1 MKKIK
6 LLLGILFSL
15 SILASC
21 SSGVGDN
28 ENDDDNKKKPEG
40 KLTSI
45 ELTLDKTSISTKE
58 GSSVTFTVE
67 DNLGNDVTSDSKFFV
82 NENVIVG
89 NKFSSTVEGEYKV
102 YALYKDIKSDELTF
116 TVKKEVEENIFVHKV
131 FIEDVTGTWCGWCP
145 RVIEP
150 LEKYS
155 ENENFFTIAIHSDRD
170 FPCNEASVFLKTVK
184 GVPAIFFNRT
194 NFKDE
199 SGRFYNI
206 NDDPRKKIK
215 EKAPISVGLK
225 TSVIDSEAKVDLKL
239 RFANSFDRPLKV
251 VVMLLE
257 NKLIA
262 DQQNYLSGKN
272 GYESSR
278 FYKLPSVVKNME
290 HNHVLRKVATN
301 FMGDLIPEE
310 FPKEAKTYTKSFTID
325 ISSYK
330 KENCDIVAFV
340 VYGDNIKD
348 GAINAQKIKLG
359 SSIFY

>member
-1 MKKIK
+1 MKKMK
-6 LLLGILFSL
+6 LILGILFSIT
-15 SILASC
+15 ILASC

-28 ENDDDNKKKPEG
+28 EKDDNKKPEG

-45 ELTLDKTSISTKE
+45 ELKLDKSSISVKE
-58 GSSVTFTVE
+58 GSAVTFSVK

-89 NKFSSTVEGEYKV
+89 NKFSSQVEGEYKV
-102 YALYKDIKSDELTF
+102 YALYKEIKSDEMTF

-131 FIEDVTGTWCGWCP
+131 FIEDVTGTWCGYCP
-145 RVIEP
+145 YVIEP

-155 ENENFFTIAIHSDRD
+155 ENENFFAIAVHKLDVFS
-170 FPCNEASVFLKTVK
+170 CKEASVFLKTVD

-194 NFKDE
+194 NFKYE
-199 SGRFYNI
+199 RGRGYNI
-206 NDDPRKKIK
+206 YDDPTKKIK

-262 DQQNYLSGKN
+262 DQKNYLSGKN

-278 FYKLPSVVKNME
+278 FYKLPPVIKDME
-290 HNHVLRKVATN
+290 HNHVLRKVATD

-348 GAINAQKIKLG
+348 GAINAQKVKLG